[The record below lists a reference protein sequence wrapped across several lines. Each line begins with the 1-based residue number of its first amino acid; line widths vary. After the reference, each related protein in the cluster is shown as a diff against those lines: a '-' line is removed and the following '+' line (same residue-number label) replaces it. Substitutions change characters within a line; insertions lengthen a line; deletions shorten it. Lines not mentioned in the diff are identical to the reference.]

1 MPARTAIIRRP
12 AARVGPANR
21 PNLSRSRI
29 TVISS
34 EGSARRGLAE
44 GGPATPRMAHIRYRL
59 SIESC
64 DTGTAAHL
72 TFSLRTVVLLSGL
85 SCVGLALLIMG
96 ARAGAS
102 AELAALRAKATI
114 LEQENTSYR
123 AATGELTNQITSL
136 QSVLGDLGSA
146 PAVDGHVVDAI
157 GKLPSAVRTR
167 AIGGA
172 AASEATRTL
181 LSLMTSPDN
190 TFGAL
195 RSVLGTL
202 EDRLRTVRT
211 DVQRWESL
219 ASATPSIWPA
229 VGWLNDDFGYRS
241 DPFTGQS
248 AFHSGLDIGG
258 DQGDPIVVSADGVVE
273 SAGWHNDYG
282 NLVVVRHQYGLTSRY
297 AHLSSIT
304 VKPGDRLAR
313 GDLIGKMG
321 ATGRASGTHLHY
333 EVWANGRP
341 IDPLSLLTARPQR

>member
-1 MPARTAIIRRP
+1 
-12 AARVGPANR
+12 
-21 PNLSRSRI
+21 
-29 TVISS
+29 
-34 EGSARRGLAE
+34 
-44 GGPATPRMAHIRYRL
+44 MAHIRYRV

-85 SCVGLALLIMG
+85 SCVGLAMLILG
-96 ARAGAS
+96 ARASAS
-102 AELAALRAKATI
+102 AELAALRARAGI

-123 AATGELTNQITSL
+123 AATGELTDQIASL
-136 QSVLGDLGSA
+136 QGVLGDLGATPPAGA
-146 PAVDGHVVDAI
+146 PTADVI
-157 GKLPSAVRTR
+157 GKLPRGVRDR
-167 AIGGA
+167 AIGG
-172 AASEATRTL
+172 SPTGDATRTL

-202 EDRLRTVRT
+202 EDRLRIVRS

-229 VGWLNDDFGYRS
+229 LGWLNDDFGPRR

-248 AFHSGLDIGG
+248 AYHEGLDIGG
-258 DQGDPIVVSADGVVE
+258 QTGDPIVVAADGVVE
-273 SAGWHNDYG
+273 SAGWHSDFG
-282 NLVVVRHQYGLTSRY
+282 NLVVVRHQYGLISRY
-297 AHLSSIT
+297 AHLSAIK

-313 GDLIGKMG
+313 GDLIGAMG

-341 IDPLSLLTARPQR
+341 INPLSLLTARPTR